1 MKIVQ
6 IATAV
11 EHYKNGE
18 VYTDLYGIDEEG
30 NPHILVGNEW
40 NLLTITT
47 SEGERGAEIVPR
59 PSEISFDSE
68 VIKEIFADV
77 RPKPSQIKS
86 LEKLCKAYYEHGRKN
101 R

>member
-47 SEGERGAEIVPR
+47 SEGGRGAEALVRNPQ
-59 PSEISFDSE
+59 D
-68 VIKEIFADV
+68 KEEFT
-77 RPKPSQIKS
+77 Q
-86 LEKLCKAYYEHGRKN
+86 AYGLN
-101 R
+101 RNHLGFGLI